1 MKEIYHPKSL
11 VACVKIKQDENN
23 NDSGITD
30 LNINVWESNDN
41 KEPEIVNV
49 NPLSRQDEELILPS
63 VKKIATLFQD
73 HKNPL
78 HQNKLSSPTAICLPK
93 RSRDTEAGGI
103 LYRIISPIISA
114 VGCNIF
120 ITQDSPG
127 GSPPGMLMVKGQSCH
142 LSPSQSQVC
151 SCFPSLDIITCHTRG
166 SGSADNQWS
175 LTWGYYGHL
184 YPLLLQSQAGDRRAL
199 QNM

>member
-1 MKEIYHPKSL
+1 MEEIYHPKSS

-30 LNINVWESNDN
+30 QNLNVWDSYDI
-41 KEPEIVNV
+41 KEPVPVTV

-73 HKNPL
+73 HKNPS
-78 HQNKLSSPTAICLPK
+78 HQNKLSSAAICLPK
-93 RSRDTEAGGI
+93 RSRDSEAGGF

-151 SCFPSLDIITCHTRG
+151 SCFVTQTSSDVSTRG
-166 SGSADNQWS
+166 SVSGLIIS
-175 LTWGYYGHL
+175 GH
-184 YPLLLQSQAGDRRAL
+184 
-199 QNM
+199 